1 MSKEHIIQEIY
12 ERVSEAI
19 GEEFEEDCEDDDD
32 FGEEKDYID
41 IMDKRVKNAIAF
53 VIEDLIDSGEII
65 IND

>member
-12 ERVSEAI
+12 ERISEAI
-19 GEEFEEDCEDDDD
+19 GEEFEEDCDDDD
-32 FGEEKDYID
+32 FEEEKDYVD
-41 IMDKRVKNAIAF
+41 LMDKRVKNAIVF

>member
-12 ERVSEAI
+12 ERISEAI
-19 GEEFEEDCEDDDD
+19 GEEFEEDCEDDD
-32 FGEEKDYID
+32 FEEEKDYVD
-41 IMDKRVKNAIAF
+41 IMDKRVKNAIVF